1 MSGKRKADAA
11 AAPPRTF
18 AEWFSLGVSLLL
30 LACVV
35 GVILWLWASEPGGP
49 PRFAVERGAARQE
62 AGLFH
67 LPVAVTNV
75 GGVAAGQVRIEGRLA
90 GAGPEG
96 ERPATTIEFLP
107 VRAREEVVLVFRG
120 DPAGAAVEVVSYQ
133 LP

>member
-1 MSGKRKADAA
+1 VSGRKGGAA
-11 AAPPRTF
+11 ASPPRTF
-18 AEWFSLGVSLLL
+18 AERVALGVSLLL

-35 GVILWLWASEPGGP
+35 GVILWLWASEPQGP
-49 PRFAVERGAARQE
+49 PRFAVERGAARPE

-75 GGVAAGQVRIEGRLA
+75 GGLAAGQVRVEGRLG
-90 GAGPEG
+90 GAGQE

-107 VRAREEVVLVFRG
+107 VRARGELVLVFRG
-120 DPAGAAVEVVSYQ
+120 DPSGASVEVVSYQ

>member
-1 MSGKRKADAA
+1 MSGKKGAA
-11 AAPPRTF
+11 AAPKPRTP
-18 AEWFSLGVSLLL
+18 AEWVSLAASLLL

-35 GVILWLWASEPGGP
+35 GVIVWLWAAEPEGP

-67 LPVAVTNV
+67 LSVAVTNV
-75 GGVAAGQVRIEGRLA
+75 GGAAASQVRIEGRLG
-90 GAGPEG
+90 GAGQE
-96 ERPATTIEFLP
+96 ERPATTIDFLP
-107 VRAREEVVLVFRG
+107 VGAREEAVLVFRG

>member
-1 MSGKRKADAA
+1 MSGRKGGAA
-11 AAPPRTF
+11 ASPRTF
-18 AEWFSLGVSLLL
+18 AEWVSLGVSLLL

-35 GVILWLWASEPGGP
+35 GVILWLWASEPDGP

-75 GGVAAGQVRIEGRLA
+75 GGLAAGQVRVEGRL
-90 GAGPEG
+90 GGTGQE

-107 VRAREEVVLVFRG
+107 VRAREELVLVFRG
-120 DPAGAAVEVVSYQ
+120 DPSGASVEVVSYQ

>member
-1 MSGKRKADAA
+1 MSGRKGGAA
-11 AAPPRTF
+11 ASPRTL
-18 AEWFSLGVSLLL
+18 AEWVSLGMSLLL

-35 GVILWLWASEPGGP
+35 GVILWLWASEPEGP

-75 GGVAAGQVRIEGRLA
+75 GGLAAGQVRIEGRLA
-90 GAGPEG
+90 GAGPEQ

-120 DPAGAAVEVVSYQ
+120 DPAGAAVEVVSYR